1 MAAGYTLRVGA
12 ARCTLTV
19 GAAGCTLKI
28 GAAGCTLTVGAAGRG
43 LVGAG
48 GMLGLCPHGSRY
60 VPVDRASPLRFALR
74 PHGLGFTLSII
85 K

>member
-1 MAAGYTLRVGA
+1 MAAGCTPTVGA

-19 GAAGCTLKI
+19 GAAGCTPTV

-48 GMLGLCPHGSRY
+48 GMLGLRPRGLHYALAAWALPSW
-60 VPVDRASPLRFALR
+60 FALCAQ
-74 PHGLGFTLSII
+74 GLGFALTTFT
-85 K
+85 